1 MNNREELI
9 LLAQFLGI
17 IKEGKLEEYSR
28 KRTNEII
35 TDINMARDEMHWL
48 TVRHKIL
55 LGILRKNGVFSDSD
69 LKILGLG
76 DMLENEHIPL
86 VDQES
91 PFNLSEISEILK
103 QL

>member
-17 IKEGKLEEYSR
+17 IKEEKLEEYSR

-76 DMLENEHIPL
+76 DMLENKHIPL